1 MEDEGDVEAFK
12 DYVPTPEDDQ
22 TPGGLPEAQK
32 TPPPPPPPP
41 KAAPPPPPT
50 KAAAP
55 PPPPTT
61 PPPPAA
67 VTASQ
72 PAAGG
77 GTPASPFAKK
87 LAAERGVDLAVSHFW
102 FMK

>member
-1 MEDEGDVEAFK
+1 MSHSDTYNLFSFSFSLFFFVIQLLCIIVEDEGDVEAFK
-12 DYVPTPEDDQ
+12 DYAPTPEDDQ
-22 TPGGLPEAQK
+22 PPGGTPQAPK
-32 TPPPPPPPP
+32 TPPPL
-41 KAAPPPPPT
+41 
-50 KAAAP
+50 
-55 PPPPTT
+55 
-61 PPPPAA
+61 AA

>member
-22 TPGGLPEAQK
+22 TPGGTPEAQK
-32 TPPPPPPPP
+32 TPPPPS
-41 KAAPPPPPT
+41 
-50 KAAAP
+50 
-55 PPPPTT
+55 
-61 PPPPAA
+61 A

-87 LAAERGVDLAVSHFW
+87 LAAERGVDLAVSHFL